1 MAIQHNTQIDTYS
14 GDINTAPD
22 KYTVLTGT
30 ITSVGRMVTGSGT
43 LFMTEIASGLSQIG
57 SPSTT
62 QPNGWIFNGSDEVA
76 QIKDVVNNTTLV
88 LDEAFTA
95 DISISQTVK
104 FVKPSRAMQ
113 MSLVCET
120 DGAIVNGT
128 TLAAGEFTGW
138 GFSASQNARTI
149 DPVVIDSQNS
159 DVNVTKF
166 YGN

>member
-1 MAIQHNTQIDTYS
+1 MAIQHNDQIDNYT

-30 ITSVGRMVTGSGT
+30 LTSVGRIVTGVGT
-43 LFMTEIASGLSQIG
+43 LFMSEIASGLSQIG

-62 QPNGWIFNGSDEVA
+62 KPNGWIFNGSNEVA

-104 FVKPSRAMQ
+104 FVKPSRVNQ
-113 MSLVCET
+113 MSLVAVAA
-120 DGAIVNGT
+120 GAIVNGV
-128 TLAAGEFTGW
+128 TLSANEATGW
-138 GFSASQNARTI
+138 GYTASQNVKTC
-149 DPVVIDSQNS
+149 DPIVIDSQS
-159 DVNVTKF
+159 AAVHVTKM
-166 YGN
+166 YAN